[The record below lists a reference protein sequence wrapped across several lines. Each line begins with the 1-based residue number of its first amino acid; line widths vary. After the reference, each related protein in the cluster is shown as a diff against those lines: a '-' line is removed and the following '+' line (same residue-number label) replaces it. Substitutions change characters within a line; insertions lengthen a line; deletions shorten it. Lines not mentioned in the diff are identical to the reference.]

1 MAPPAG
7 GEASADG
14 MPPIE
19 TPPPRIGAPGAL
31 PAEADALGD
40 LPQQQSP
47 RAVIAPPLPR
57 PRPAT
62 LAAAKPSQEPQVATP
77 GVSNAKPGP
86 VQPDVAS
93 TAPVAPPKSAPPQS
107 PSAKPSDKPG
117 KASNFPA
124 IND

>member
-1 MAPPAG
+1 
-7 GEASADG
+7 

-19 TPPPRIGAPGAL
+19 TPPRISAPGAL

-47 RAVIAPPLPR
+47 RAAIGPPLPR

-62 LAAAKPSQEPQVATP
+62 LAAAKPSQDPQAATP
-77 GVSNAKPGP
+77 GVSNAKAGP
-86 VQPDVAS
+86 IQPEVA
-93 TAPVAPPKSAPPQS
+93 TTVPVAPPKSAPAQS
-107 PSAKPSDKPG
+107 PSTKPG
-117 KASNFPA
+117 KASNLPA